1 MSFKDLYQNE
11 DNILEKL
18 SNKEYADHAKTLQKY
33 GLTNRKH
40 ITGHNNNHCQRVNR
54 RTNNQYRTIPYQI
67 WAANNSNKN
76 KSQSGN
82 KIKTYYTTPNFYK
95 IALRTIA
102 MTNEPDLDDPS
113 KSFIIKEPTQIKTQG
128 EATNITIHAEDAN
141 QTQKTKTTCMN
152 AGPHNQKW
160 KKSQTEP

>member
-1 MSFKDLYQNE
+1 MSFKDLFQNVE
-11 DNILEKL
+11 NILEKL

-95 IALRTIA
+95 TALRTIA
-102 MTNEPDLDDPS
+102 MTNETDLDDPS
-113 KSFIIKEPTQIKTQG
+113 KSFIIKEPTLTKTQG
-128 EATNITIHAEDAN
+128 EAPTEFPEEITIWTDGSLIKEKLGSAAIF
-141 QTQKTKTTCMN
+141 TKKIN
-152 AGPHNQKW
+152 YRK
-160 KKSQTEP
+160 